1 MRFYKKEHTYGI
13 DLGGDKHLAIA
24 LTSSYGHGWLGIG
37 IYKFPETTLICC
49 GFFGIAFRF

>member
-1 MRFYKKEHTYGI
+1 MHFYKKEHTYGI

-24 LTSSYGHGWLGIG
+24 LTGEHGWLWG

-49 GFFGIAFRF
+49 GFFGIAF